1 VKSRAFVLTV
11 ALGWLLPAL
20 AAAEAVVYK
29 VDPDHSGVGF
39 SIRHFVTNVPGRFRD
54 FDGTMRYDKDD
65 PAASTVEFTVRANS
79 IDTANADRDE
89 HLRGEDFFDVEKH
102 PTLTFKS
109 TSVTPKGP
117 GELDVTGDLTIH
129 GVTKQVTLPVTVLG
143 TMKTPN
149 GEKAG
154 FETAF
159 TINRKDYG
167 VVWNRVLD
175 AGPVL
180 GDEVKINI
188 SVEANRQTEA
198 KASAQ

>member
-1 VKSRAFVLTV
+1 MKSRAFVLSV
-11 ALGWLLPAL
+11 ALGLLPAL
-20 AAAEAVVYK
+20 AAAELVVYK

-39 SIRHFVTNVPGRFRD
+39 SVRHFVTNVPGRFRD

-65 PAASTVEFTVRANS
+65 PAASTVEFTVRATS

-89 HLRGEDFFDVEKH
+89 HLRGEDFFDVEKY

-109 TSVTPKGP
+109 TSVIPKGP

-129 GVTKQVTLPVTVLG
+129 GVTKQVTIPVTILG

-154 FETAF
+154 FESTF

-180 GDEVKINI
+180 GDEVKITI
-188 SVEANRQTEA
+188 AVEANRQMDA